1 MDTVNEQLL
10 ILPMIETV
18 ESLEAIDDIAAV
30 DGVDVLLVGPSD
42 LSINLDV
49 TLEYRHAKYLDALEK
64 IGAAARRAGIC
75 AGMYFVP
82 SGLAPEELIELGFR
96 FFTLPWQRW
105 AKAGIEEA
113 LKHIR

>member
-1 MDTVNEQLL
+1 M
-10 ILPMIETV
+10 
-18 ESLEAIDDIAAV
+18 EAIDDIAA
-30 DGVDVLLVGPSD
+30 VDVLLVGPSD

-49 TLEYRHAKYLDALEK
+49 TLEYRHAKNLDALEK

-113 LKHIR
+113 LKKIC

>member
-49 TLEYRHAKYLDALEK
+49 TLEYGHA
-64 IGAAARRAGIC
+64 
-75 AGMYFVP
+75 
-82 SGLAPEELIELGFR
+82 
-96 FFTLPWQRW
+96 
-105 AKAGIEEA
+105 
-113 LKHIR
+113 